1 MLRYFHHLV
10 SLVDRYAQ
18 SQAVGLKS
26 GKEVLDG
33 IQELTPECRV
43 APHSI
48 VMLGIP
54 EIRLYPATAAQP
66 SIVERS
72 ISRLWISHTG
82 ISTGITSVVLTA
94 GMTTAGVA
102 AGTSAGFSGARG
114 LLPGTGGVAEI
125 GV

>member
-43 APHSI
+43 APHFI
-48 VMLGIP
+48 EV
-54 EIRLYPATAAQP
+54 
-66 SIVERS
+66 
-72 ISRLWISHTG
+72 IS
-82 ISTGITSVVLTA
+82 
-94 GMTTAGVA
+94 
-102 AGTSAGFSGARG
+102 
-114 LLPGTGGVAEI
+114 
-125 GV
+125 